1 MSGSRDPG
9 DDQTNEVVRTSS
21 EYLGHGMALAASVAL
36 FGWAGSWLGGRVG
49 AEAAGTLLG
58 ILVGGGAG
66 FYNMYLQLV
75 VRPREEEDSV
85 RGRGD

>member
-1 MSGSRDPG
+1 MSGSRDPHE
-9 DDQTNEVVRTSS
+9 DRKNEVVRASS

-36 FGWAGSWLGGRVG
+36 FGWAGSWIGARIG

-75 VRPREEEDSV
+75 VRPREERDSE
-85 RGRGD
+85 GDGSD